1 MLKITRLADYSVLIL
16 CCFQDKKLTARSISN
31 KTGLGI
37 ATVNKILSLLVKAKI
52 LKPVRGTNGGYW
64 PFKSLKEV
72 SIKDI
77 IEAIEGPVALTKC
90 VETSV
95 EKNCNLYCTC
105 ITKNVW
111 SKVNNSVQ
119 ATLHKIK
126 INDITDQNRSF
137 ID

>member
-16 CCFQDKKLTARSISN
+16 CCFKDKKLTAKSISN

-52 LKPVRGTNGGYW
+52 LKPVRGANGGYC
-64 PFKSLKEV
+64 PLKSLKEV

-90 VETSV
+90 VESSE
-95 EKNCNLYCTC
+95 EKIVTYIAHALLKMFGVRLTILFKLLY
-105 ITKNVW
+105 IKLKLMILPI
-111 SKVNNSVQ
+111 KVDPS
-119 ATLHKIK
+119 
-126 INDITDQNRSF
+126 
-137 ID
+137 

>member
-16 CCFQDKKLTARSISN
+16 CCFNDAKLTAKHISR
-31 KTGLGI
+31 KTGLGL
-37 ATVNKILSLLVKAKI
+37 ATVNKILALLVKAKI
-52 LKPVRGTNGGYW
+52 LKPLRGVNGGYR
-64 PFKSLKEV
+64 PSKSLKEV

-90 VETSV
+90 VEVS
-95 EKNCNLYCTC
+95 EKKCNLINSC
-105 ITKNVW
+105 ITQNVW
-111 SKVNNSVQ
+111 SKVNNSVL
-119 ATLHKIK
+119 ATLHEIK

>member
-16 CCFQDKKLTARSISN
+16 CCFRDKKLTAKSISN
-31 KTGLGI
+31 RTGLGI

-52 LKPVRGTNGGYW
+52 LKPVRGANGGYW
-64 PFKSLKEV
+64 PFRSLKEV

-90 VETSV
+90 VEASE
-95 EKNCNLYCTC
+95 EKNCKLYCTC
-105 ITKNVW
+105 ITKNIW
-111 SKVNNSVQ
+111 NKVNNSVQ
-119 ATLHKIK
+119 ATLHNIK
-126 INDITDQNRSF
+126 INDITDQSRSF